1 MTTKTAKVQIA
12 AVWLTCPH
20 CDEALT
26 TNRDGSQV
34 FTVEDFAS
42 SVIANHTTRIKC
54 PACGEIIRLPTH
66 IFA

>member
-26 TNRDGSQV
+26 NRDGRPA
-34 FTVEDFAS
+34 FTVEDFAD
-42 SVIANHTTRIKC
+42 SVIANHNTRIKC